1 MVERLVANEKVE
13 GSNPFARSIKNIV
26 NNQNLATKLFQKYID
41 KKDIRIFKGNIFY
54 YLYYRLSRSFF
65 NEPLKVKINNFNLFS
80 NHRKNKTS
88 HSLLQKCNF
97 FDVSEINTIKK
108 LNNSYQLFLI
118 DCGCNFGFY
127 SFYTASLS
135 NENEIISIEA
145 SKSTFEEF
153 SNNLRINNFKNIKFF
168 NKAVSDQNNKKMEFH
183 ESEKDWESS
192 LLSSK
197 FKIKQK
203 NLVGSITIDSVL
215 ENKNIDN
222 RLLIL
227 KIDVEGVDFN
237 VLE

>member
-1 MVERLVANEKVE
+1 M
-13 GSNPFARSIKNIV
+13 
-26 NNQNLATKLFQKYID
+26 
-41 KKDIRIFKGNIFY
+41 FKGNIFY

-80 NHRKNKTS
+80 NHKKNKTS

-135 NENEIISIEA
+135 NKNEIISIEA

-153 SNNLRINNFKNIKFF
+153 RNNLRINDFNNIKFF
-168 NKAVSDQNNKKMEFH
+168 NKAAEIDLINWDIRISLISRGYASLVPTILCNRRTHTNRASTPSLPSYESDSAKSIN
-183 ESEKDWESS
+183 S
-192 LLSSK
+192 
-197 FKIKQK
+197 
-203 NLVGSITIDSVL
+203 GSRL
-215 ENKNIDN
+215 GPRLWNENPGSYG
-222 RLLIL
+222 RH
-227 KIDVEGVDFN
+227 
-237 VLE
+237 